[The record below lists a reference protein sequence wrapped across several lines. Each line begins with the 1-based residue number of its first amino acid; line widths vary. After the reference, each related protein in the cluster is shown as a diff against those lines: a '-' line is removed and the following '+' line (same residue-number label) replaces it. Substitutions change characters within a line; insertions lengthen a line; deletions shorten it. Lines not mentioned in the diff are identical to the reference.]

1 MKQGLVLLLLSLS
14 IVSVA
19 PAYSESNSPGE
30 GVADVIIQ
38 ILKAKAAAKEVKIEP
53 VPVDVRLRAALL
65 SNSYVAIFNTTV
77 KEPVVAQVTWTS
89 QNGSSARKQLL
100 LDGVHDIQLGHMEG
114 FAIRSGDTL
123 IIEGRNYRPRTIAVQ

>member
-1 MKQGLVLLLLSLS
+1 MRNILFLFLSLS

-19 PAYSESNSPGE
+19 PAYSESNSLGE

-38 ILKAKAAAKEVKIEP
+38 VLKAKAAAKELKLEP
-53 VPVDVRLRAALL
+53 VPVDVRLRAALM

-77 KEPVVAQVTWTS
+77 KEPVVAQVTWASTS
-89 QNGSSARKQLL
+89 GSSARKQLM

-114 FAIRSGDTL
+114 FPIRSGDTL
-123 IIEGRNYRPRTIAVQ
+123 VIEGRNYKPRTIAVQ